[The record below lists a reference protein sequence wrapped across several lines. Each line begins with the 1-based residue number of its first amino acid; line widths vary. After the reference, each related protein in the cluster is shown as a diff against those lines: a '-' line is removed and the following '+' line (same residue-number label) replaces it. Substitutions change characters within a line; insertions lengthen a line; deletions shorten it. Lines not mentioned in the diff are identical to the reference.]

1 MERELN
7 RCAKTEIVI
16 DGKNLDFDDVAAVA
30 FSGPGEVAVRLSSEA
45 EELMLRSA
53 SYLTEV
59 SGKQTL
65 YGINTGFGVLADKK
79 IPNDQLAQLQINLV
93 RSHCVG
99 VGTPFSVPVT
109 RAMMLLRA
117 NCLSSGYSGI
127 HPAPVKL
134 LCEFLSRGITPN
146 VPEKGSVGAS
156 GDLAPLAHIARCL
169 MGEGSV
175 FYAGREMPTMQAL
188 KKISQKPIQL
198 GPKEGLALLNGTA
211 AMASLGALA
220 IIESQKLFRVA
231 DVAVALTL
239 EGMAGTNRAY
249 DEKISQTRP
258 HPGQIIT
265 ARNLNR
271 LLVGSKILQEHKNCQ
286 KVQDPYSLRCVP
298 QIHGACRQTLKQAE
312 DVFAIELNAV
322 TDNPLIFFNEGDIIS
337 GGNFH
342 GEPLALAMDYLSMG
356 LAELCNVS
364 ERRIEKM
371 MNPAFSELPA
381 FLSRKAGLNSGLMM
395 VQVTAAAL
403 ASENKYLCHPASVDS
418 IPTSTDKEDHVSM
431 GVGAGRKL
439 HEVLFNLKH
448 ILAIEFLCNCQ
459 AIDLRR
465 PLQSSLAVEAVVKK
479 IREKVHFLSDD
490 RALDE
495 DIKSI
500 VGLIDGGDIL
510 DEVVKHIGELD

>member
-1 MERELN
+1 MVKKLN
-7 RCAKTEIVI
+7 RCAKTDIAI
-16 DGKNLDFDDVAAVA
+16 DGKSLGFDDVAAVA
-30 FSGPGEVAVRLSSEA
+30 FAGPGEVRVGLSSEA
-45 EELMLRSA
+45 GKRMLQSA
-53 SYLTEV
+53 SYLAEV
-59 SGKQTL
+59 SGKRTL

-79 IPNDQLAQLQINLV
+79 IRNDQLSQLQINLV
-93 RSHCVG
+93 RSHCTG
-99 VGTPFSVPVT
+99 VGAPFSIPVT
-109 RAMMLLRA
+109 RGMMLLRA

-127 HPAPVKL
+127 KPAPVKL
-134 LCEFLSRGITPN
+134 LCEFLSRGITPK
-146 VPEKGSVGAS
+146 VPQKGSVGAS

-169 MGEGSV
+169 MGEGTV
-175 FYAGREMPTMQAL
+175 FYAGQEMPSGQAL
-188 KKISQKPIQL
+188 KKISQKPVEL

-211 AMASLGALA
+211 AMASLGTLA
-220 IIESQKLFRVA
+220 IVESQKLFKLA
-231 DVAVALTL
+231 DLAAALTL
-239 EGMAGTNRAY
+239 EGMKGTDRAY
-249 DEKISQTRP
+249 DEKISQVRP
-258 HPGQIIT
+258 HPGQILT

-271 LLVGSKILQEHKNCQ
+271 LLADSGILQEHKDCW

-312 DVFAIELNAV
+312 EVFSIELNAV
-322 TDNPLIFFNEGDIIS
+322 TDNPLIFFKEDEIIS

-371 MNPAFSELPA
+371 MNPVFSNLPS
-381 FLSRKAGLNSGLMM
+381 FLSQKAGLNSGLMM

-439 HEVLFNLKH
+439 HEVLFNLKY
-448 ILAIEFLCNCQ
+448 ILAIELLCNCQ

-465 PLQSSLAVEAVVKK
+465 PLLSSPVIEAVVKK
-479 IREKVHFLSDD
+479 IREQVPFMTED
-490 RALDE
+490 RAFDE
-495 DIKSI
+495 DIHKI
-500 VGLIDGGDIL
+500 VALIDGEEIL
-510 DEVVKHIGELD
+510 TEVAKYIGELN